1 MVTDFS
7 HGDENRAAVAA
18 EMPMDRLRELMI
30 DEIGIGLIVCDCSGF
45 VRFANRCAEESL
57 SCGTCL
63 RRVGQT
69 LRCGGTSN
77 PSFENTLRAGGR
89 THCSQLVALS
99 HGADRLLVSV
109 VPMTRDATRE
119 PLMLVMLGCRHL
131 CTTQGL
137 ELLSTLHALTFAE
150 QRVLADLLDENTPR
164 EIALAHAVA
173 LTTVRTQIASIQAKF
188 EVHSVEA
195 LLRRVAEVPPGLG
208 ALQDAHEPKPRSL
221 AGAAPTIRLN

>member
-18 EMPMDRLRELMI
+18 DMTMDRLRELMI
-30 DEIGIGLIVCDCSGF
+30 DEIGIGLIVCDCSGV

-57 SCGTCL
+57 ACGTCL

-69 LRCGGTSN
+69 LRCGGTSS
-77 PSFENTLRAGGR
+77 PSFERTLRAGGG
-89 THCSQLVALS
+89 THCSQLVEVS

-109 VPMTRDATRE
+109 MPMRRDAAQE

-131 CTTQGL
+131 CTAQGL
-137 ELLSTLHALTFAE
+137 ESLSTLHSLTSAE
-150 QRVLADLLDENTPR
+150 HRVLADLLDEYTPR

-173 LTTVRTQIASIQAKF
+173 LTTVRTQIASIRAKF

-208 ALQDAHEPKPRSL
+208 ALQDDPESTPRSL
-221 AGAAPTIRLN
+221 AGAAPTIRLK

>member
-1 MVTDFS
+1 MVTDFR
-7 HGDENRAAVAA
+7 HGDEPQAAVAGD
-18 EMPMDRLRELMI
+18 MTTDRLRELVI
-30 DEIGIGLIVCDCSGF
+30 DELSIGLIVCDGSGV

-57 SCGTCL
+57 ACGTCL

-69 LRCGGTSN
+69 LRGGGTSN
-77 PSFENTLRAGGR
+77 PSFEDTLRAGGR
-89 THCSQLVALS
+89 THRRQLVELS

-109 VPMTRDATRE
+109 VPMRRDAAEE

-137 ELLSTLHALTFAE
+137 ELLSTLHALTLAE
-150 QRVLADLLDENTPR
+150 HRVLADLLDENTPR

-173 LTTVRTQIASIQAKF
+173 LTTVRTQTASIQSKF

-195 LLRRVAEVPPGLG
+195 LLRRVAEVPPVQG
-208 ALQDAHEPKPRSL
+208 AL
-221 AGAAPTIRLN
+221 